1 MATILYFIVSTIETA
16 SSVTVSCGT
25 GFCLVTVITKYKLFF
40 SNFVTIAFE
49 LINNKGPLLLYIFYV
64 LKA

>member
-16 SSVTVSCGT
+16 SSVTVSCAT
-25 GFCLVTVITKYKLFF
+25 GFCLVPVITKYKLFF

-64 LKA
+64 LKV